1 MINVFCNYIFQM
13 PVRLNHNGFTSSNAS
28 DFPNCGCKGNKN
40 SRDLDNEKMREDY
53 IYGFLTI
60 LN

>member
-28 DFPNCGCKGNKN
+28 DFPKCGCKGNK
-40 SRDLDNEKMREDY
+40 KMGEGY